1 MEFDPWGVI
10 CHKDI
15 VKGKVK
21 SKSNKQKNL
30 GEVVVEII
38 IKSGITKSYQ
48 ITKSQTKFPQII
60 FGTNSNSVIATF
72 LSCFK
77 AHLEKGN
84 E

>member
-1 MEFDPWGVI
+1 MEFDPWGVL

-15 VKGKVK
+15 IKGKVK

-30 GEVVVEII
+30 GEVVVEV
-38 IKSGITKSYQ
+38 TKSYQ

-77 AHLEKGN
+77 GHLEKGN

>member
-1 MEFDPWGVI
+1 MEFDPWGVL

-15 VKGKVK
+15 IKGKVK
-21 SKSNKQKNL
+21 SKSNKQKKL
-30 GEVVVEII
+30 GEVVVEV
-38 IKSGITKSYQ
+38 TKSYQ

-60 FGTNSNSVIATF
+60 FETNSNSVIATF